1 MISYPFEVHGV
12 ATRVLEAG
20 DSGMPIVFVHG
31 TGGRAERW
39 ARNLDAVASAGYHAY
54 AFDLPGHG
62 FAAKGPGIDC
72 SVPGYRRM
80 LGGFVEAVTKD
91 TDATQVVIVGTSLGG
106 HVAASYAVENPT
118 RVKAVVLAGSMGL
131 IPIGAEARSRI
142 QAGANNQSREG
153 VATKFTRVIHDQ
165 SLVTAQMVE
174 EEYRINNS
182 PGAKESFA
190 ALGTYIAEKL
200 DDEVVGEKL
209 AASNIPVLLAWGD
222 QDKTVPF
229 AVGEAA
235 AKLLPGS
242 RFVKLEGAAHT
253 PYYEKHQQFNAALL
267 DFLKAH
273 A

>member
-1 MISYPFEVHGV
+1 
-12 ATRVLEAG
+12 
-20 DSGMPIVFVHG
+20 
-31 TGGRAERW
+31 
-39 ARNLDAVASAGYHAY
+39 
-54 AFDLPGHG
+54 
-62 FAAKGPGIDC
+62 
-72 SVPGYRRM
+72 
-80 LGGFVEAVTKD
+80 
-91 TDATQVVIVGTSLGG
+91 
-106 HVAASYAVENPT
+106 
-118 RVKAVVLAGSMGL
+118 
-131 IPIGAEARSRI
+131 
-142 QAGANNQSREG
+142 
-153 VATKFTRVIHDQ
+153 
-165 SLVTAQMVE
+165 MVE